1 MSSTHPLD
9 ILFLTNF
16 SDYCFRSIPAVSQMA
31 ASLKVRLTLL
41 HAYDAERCSKSEAEA
56 QLRGFFAEAD
66 RYAACQR
73 ITVAGDLLTAVQR
86 HQREWPVNLIVAPAS
101 DTVGLPRFG
110 AGSTRARLIRSSGV
124 PVWTIGRKVQLDALW
139 RAPKNVACWL
149 DLHSTQT
156 EHLAFAMEYARKTG
170 AKLHLLRALPPVDEG
185 LLHHGA
191 INRPLMPQ
199 NSAEEMLRLC
209 AKAPGTPEVHV
220 GVGENRA
227 ALKRLLRQCSADVL
241 FIDREDSRVAEW
253 MGLGLGIGDAVPCP
267 TIYVGPRPAVPVWNL
282 ETVGAAVA
290 ASNSNSNNGWHHSRA
305 TARAFDLAELGL
317 N

>member
-1 MSSTHPLD
+1 
-9 ILFLTNF
+9 
-16 SDYCFRSIPAVSQMA
+16 
-31 ASLKVRLTLL
+31 
-41 HAYDAERCSKSEAEA
+41 
-56 QLRGFFAEAD
+56 
-66 RYAACQR
+66 
-73 ITVAGDLLTAVQR
+73 
-86 HQREWPVNLIVAPAS
+86 VNLIVAPAS

-124 PVWTIGRKVQLDALW
+124 PVWTIGRKVQLDGLW

-170 AKLHLLRALPPVDEG
+170 AKLHLLRALPSIDEG
-185 LLHHGA
+185 LLHLGA
-191 INRPLMPQ
+191 MKRSLMPES
-199 NSAEEMLRLC
+199 NVEEILRLC
-209 AKAPGTPEVHV
+209 GKAPGNPEVHV
-220 GVGENRA
+220 TVGANRT

-282 ETVGAAVA
+282 ETVGSAVA
-290 ASNSNSNNGWHHSRA
+290 TSRSNNGWHPSRSD
-305 TARAFDLAELGL
+305 ARSFDLAQLGL